1 MAKKRGE
8 SGLCLIVGVDKPSG
22 MSSHDVVNRC
32 RRIFGERRVGHTG
45 TLDPLASGVLPICIG
60 AATRLDAYM
69 VGHDKRY
76 LVDVVFGTA
85 TDTDDCD
92 GELTGEAPVPACVGD
107 LDFARQHVAT
117 LKGRHKQMPP
127 VYSAIKVNG
136 EKACDAARKGRIIK
150 LEPRDVEIYSAELLD
165 VLLNEEGRPVWRIA
179 FHVSK
184 GTYIRSLARDL
195 GVSLGCLAHV
205 GALRRLSAG
214 HIGLDACVSLETLEE
229 IGLRAAL
236 DPVRLLGYRFA
247 FLGEEAAALVANG
260 NFLRA
265 EAVTLCERRSASPE
279 LELCACTS
287 GVRESCAPPD
297 DSEIVSLV
305 CDNKLVALYEYEAA
319 KSRYRA
325 KCVFQTGVSRGGD
338 L

>member
-8 SGLCLIVGVDKPSG
+8 SGLCLVVGVDKPSG
-22 MSSHDVVNRC
+22 VSSHDVVNRC

-45 TLDPLASGVLPICIG
+45 TLDPLASGVLPICVG
-60 AATRLDAYM
+60 PATRLDAYM

-76 LVDVVFGTA
+76 VVDIVFGVG

-92 GELTGEAPVPACVGD
+92 GEVIREAPVPACVTD
-107 LDFARQHVAT
+107 AEFAQRHVAA
-117 LKGRHKQMPP
+117 LVGKHKQLPP

-136 EKACDAARKGRIIK
+136 EKACDAARKGRIID
-150 LEPRDVEIYSAELLD
+150 LEPRDIEVYAAELLEAFPS
-165 VLLNEEGRPVWRIA
+165 EEGRFVWRVA

-184 GTYIRSLARDL
+184 GTYIRSLARDM
-195 GVSLGCLAHV
+195 GASLDCPAHV
-205 GALRRLSAG
+205 GALRRVQAG
-214 HIGLDACVSLETLEE
+214 MLGLDACVSLETLEE

-247 FLGEEAAALVANG
+247 FLDEASALLVANG
-260 NFLRA
+260 GFLPA
-265 EAVTLCERRSASPE
+265 GAVALCERRLAASE

-287 GVRESCAPPD
+287 GVHESCAPPG

-305 CDNKLVALYEYEAA
+305 CDNKLVALYEYEAT
-319 KSRYRA
+319 KRRYKA
-325 KCVFQTGVSRGGD
+325 KCVFQTGVLRGGD
-338 L
+338 I